1 MENEP
6 SINTPSCYEETEI
19 EFIVDDTPNFYPIP
33 IQELCDGSD
42 GLIDGMAT
50 FDTQFIERDILNGQT
65 DVAVNYFDDQGNSL
79 PSPLPPLLNTSSTYI
94 RVELVNTINTNC
106 VSVGF
111 VDFNVL
117 ENPSFELDK
126 QGVLCLDETVL
137 TLDVKNP
144 SDNYSY
150 VWEFIDENNAITSVG
165 TTSQI
170 TIAVGGTYNVTATTT
185 GDIGCSTTKSIEVIT
200 SEFAKLSS
208 NDIVISD
215 FSGQENTV
223 EIKIDNLGVGDY
235 EYALDDSG
243 FQDDPYF
250 EQVRPGMRTVK
261 VRDKNGCGVS
271 SAQIGVVG
279 YYKYFSP
286 NNDGINDNWQI
297 LGLKTT
303 FNSNSNVYIYD
314 RYGRFLYQLSNA
326 DDFWDGTYQG
336 QPLPA
341 DDYWFRLELEDGR
354 IYSGHFSLM
363 R

>member
-1 MENEP
+1 M
-6 SINTPSCYEETEI
+6 
-19 EFIVDDTPNFYPIP
+19 
-33 IQELCDGSD
+33 
-42 GLIDGMAT
+42 
-50 FDTQFIERDILNGQT
+50 
-65 DVAVNYFDDQGNSL
+65 

-106 VSVGF
+106 ISVGF

-137 TLDVKNP
+137 ALDVKNP

-150 VWEFIDENNAITSVG
+150 MWEFIDENNGITRVG

-170 TIAVGGTYNVTATTT
+170 TIAVGGTYNVTATTK

-271 SAQIGVVG
+271 STQIGVVG